1 MQAIIMYDFIKQETI
16 HFELLT
22 PSSSIN
28 NSNYVIGID
37 EWQNMWLYS
46 QQDHNLVLY
55 TNTGSVITQTN
66 IVRNKV
72 DGRISYMVDQGM
84 FIRYIVDDENI
95 AFIDAYDY
103 INLEEK
109 IISINPNIISEDS
122 QKTIFFNNNMY
133 NVSINDMLSIKDKDN
148 KVYFETTIMTLYE
161 SSNLGIQANKILI
174 DLDQENDPNQFGFSL
189 VNNEIYLYYK
199 YNLGF
204 LFNKSLLGSSPYL
217 IFRFDFETNSL
228 KYIGLNDD
236 IYYV

>member
-55 TNTGSVITQTN
+55 TNTGNVITQTN

-161 SSNLGIQANKILI
+161 S
-174 DLDQENDPNQFGFSL
+174 
-189 VNNEIYLYYK
+189 YK
-199 YNLGF
+199 VSKQIKF
-204 LFNKSLLGSSPYL
+204 
-217 IFRFDFETNSL
+217 
-228 KYIGLNDD
+228 
-236 IYYV
+236 